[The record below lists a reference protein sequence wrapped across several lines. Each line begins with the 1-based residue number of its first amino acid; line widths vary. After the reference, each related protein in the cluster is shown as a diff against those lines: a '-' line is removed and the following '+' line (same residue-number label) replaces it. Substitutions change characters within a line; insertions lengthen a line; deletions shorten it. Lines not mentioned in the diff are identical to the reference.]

1 MNINQL
7 LLNYGIK
14 TLNPLQL
21 ETLNAVESNREIVI
35 TSPTGSGKTLA
46 FLLSCIQLID
56 SFNQN
61 TQVLIVAPTRELV
74 IQIEEVFKK
83 LKTNLKVTCCYGG
96 HEVKIEEQKL
106 INNPPQIII
115 ATPGRLVHHLKIKN
129 ISLNYLK
136 AFVIDEFDKCLEFGF
151 DDEMSFVCS
160 ELPHNIKKIL
170 TSATNL
176 SIIPEFIKLTEIK
189 YIDFVNSVNQSKPVF
204 KFYVTRVEEDDK
216 SEALALLLSKL
227 QKGLT
232 IVFCNHRE
240 TVDRVSEQLRTF
252 NFVFESYHGGMEQ
265 NDRVKALIKFRNS
278 SASIL
283 VTTDLASRGIDI
295 LDIDNIIHYQLPLT
309 QDVLTHRNGR
319 TARMQADGSIYF
331 LLDKNDDLPSYINN
345 EVNEYKLPRNLE
357 NIQTPIWN
365 TLFITAGK
373 INKISKV
380 DIVGAFMQKATLN
393 KNEIGRIDVLDKVSY
408 VAVLSQK
415 CDNVISKL
423 NGQKIK
429 GVKVKIGFAD

>member
-1 MNINQL
+1 MNIDQL

-21 ETLNAVESNREIVI
+21 EALNAVESNKEIII
-35 TSPTGSGKTLA
+35 TSPTGSGKTLSY
-46 FLLSCIQLID
+46 LLPCIQLID
-56 SFNQN
+56 FFNQN
-61 TQVLIVAPTRELV
+61 TQVLIIAPTRELV

-106 INNPPQIII
+106 INNPPQIIV
-115 ATPGRLVHHLKIKN
+115 ATPGRLVHHLKLNN
-129 ISLNYLK
+129 ISLNNLK
-136 AFVIDEFDKCLEFGF
+136 ALVIDEFDKCLEFGF
-151 DDEMSFVCS
+151 DDEMSYVCS
-160 ELPHNIKKIL
+160 ELSQNIKKIL
-170 TSATNL
+170 TSATSL
-176 SIIPEFIKLTEIK
+176 SKIPEFIKLTEIK
-189 YIDFVNSVNQSKPVF
+189 YVDFVNSNNQSKPVF
-204 KFYVTRVEEDDK
+204 KFYFTRVVEDDK

-240 TVDRVSEQLRTF
+240 TVDRVSEQLRQF

-265 NDRVKALIKFRNS
+265 NDREKALIKFRNS

-295 LDIDNIIHYQLPLT
+295 PEIDNIIHYQLPLT

-319 TARMQADGSIYF
+319 TARMQADGSVYF
-331 LLDKNDDLPSYINN
+331 LLDKNDDLPTHIED
-345 EVNEYKLPRNLE
+345 EVNEYKLPRNIE
-357 NIQTPIWN
+357 NIQTPNWN

-380 DIVGAFMQKATLN
+380 DVVGAFIQKANLN

-429 GVKVKIGFAD
+429 GVKVKIGIAD